1 MAQCV
6 FFNRNVIKSETSA
19 LPSIH
24 SLQHFN
30 TYPVPM
36 ILYRK
41 FCLSILFA
49 ALPVLLSAQNEID
62 RERISL
68 EGIQQVGFTAN
79 LEGSQAV
86 TSDSSLTPANI
97 RQQAVNQLVRADLQ
111 YVPDEEVRSSAD
123 IPFLYMHI
131 NMMEVDNGLVPF
143 SIELRFY
150 QPVKLILNRDLQTS
164 ASTWETGMVG
174 MVSLD
179 QLPVINNA
187 AENLVNEFV
196 DDYLASNPGW

>member
-1 MAQCV
+1 M
-6 FFNRNVIKSETSA
+6 ITSRIFY
-19 LPSIH
+19 LI
-24 SLQHFN
+24 
-30 TYPVPM
+30 
-36 ILYRK
+36 IL
-41 FCLSILFA
+41 LT
-49 ALPVLLSAQNEID
+49 ALPVLLAAQNEID

-68 EGIQQVGFTAN
+68 DGIQQMGFTAN
-79 LEGSQAV
+79 LEGSRTV
-86 TSDSSLTPANI
+86 TSDSSLTPATI
-97 RQQAVNQLVRADLQ
+97 RQQAVNQLVQADLQ
-111 YVPDEEVRSSAD
+111 YVSDEEVRSSAD

-131 NMMEVDNGLVPF
+131 NMMEMDNGLVPF

-179 QLPVINNA
+179 QLPVIGDA

-196 DDYLASNPGW
+196 DDYLASNSGW